1 MATGIAARDAEGDDR
16 SWRVRVKLDSGPG
29 AGASVW
35 WQGHGEVPVAG
46 AEVRGKGW
54 FRALPE
60 PRNPGEFDEGNHL
73 RRQGIAAVFEAT
85 GSLAEVETGE
95 WAAWSARVRHGF
107 RTGVTAGL
115 DAESPAAKTIRAVVI
130 GEYPQDGDE
139 LVAAFR
145 NSGTLHIFSVS
156 GMHVAMVA
164 SIGWLALR
172 RMGVSRRPAVA
183 VLLVLVFGYTWI
195 TGNSPPA
202 VRSAWMAGVFMGAF
216 VWRRRP
222 DLLSSLGGVLLAAML
237 WDGNLLFQP
246 GVQLS
251 YGVVAAIA
259 IGTGWF
265 HRWFAWMEAPDPFLP
280 RDLMTPWQLRR
291 LESRRWLARGLAASM
306 AAFAG
311 STPLTVW
318 HFGLLTP
325 ISVLA
330 TILLAPLVYLL
341 LGAALLAAAIHP
353 FSPSVAGWVN
363 RGNAWVARGCN
374 GVAAG
379 CASLPGANF
388 NLRHHREPMLIVYDL
403 DYGAGAAAIA
413 PGDGSAVLLDCGDR
427 FSFKSRVAPSLRK
440 LGITPDAVV
449 LSHPDG
455 LHLGGAAQV
464 WAAFPTIRQALLPV
478 ERSLSKT
485 YQEWCRDAPAAG
497 IRVHQA
503 SNTRAVPLSDDATLE
518 VLFSPDQARFTRL
531 ADDRVAVYRL
541 HWRGWRILFMSD
553 AGTLTEKA
561 LMDSGRDLSADVIV
575 AGRHDRDRSLGDGF
589 VRRVGPSAIIASN
602 EPFPPEERLDP
613 AQAAYWRSLGIAVF
627 DQAATGGV
635 TLRPTKEGLEIQG
648 FADRSKALLA
658 KPAGR

>member
-1 MATGIAARDAEGDDR
+1 M
-16 SWRVRVKLDSGPG
+16 
-29 AGASVW
+29 W

-46 AEVRGKGW
+46 AGVCGKGW

-115 DAESPAAKTIRAVVI
+115 DAESPAAMTIRAVVI

-139 LVAAFR
+139 LVADEGHMSGKELVALFR

-353 FSPSVAGWVN
+353 FSPSAAGWVN

-403 DYGAGAAAIA
+403 DYGAGAAAFA

-561 LMDSGRDLSADVIV
+561 LMDSVRDLSADVIV
-575 AGRHDRDRSLGDGF
+575 AGRHGRDRSLGDEF